1 MPFATMHWSSN
12 EQNSLAKVIE
22 KHCHFCQGGES
33 HNGYEEGILL
43 LGKKRHFQK
52 LHSETTIYVTSAK
65 NWKHLQSEAT
75 PSENVN
81 AIQNST
87 IIALILLLLNKD
99 ASLDTYQTFGT
110 RRHSKHKWLN
120 LPKDYRNHFL
130 PIGVIYATLAFH
142 SFSSFQSPFK
152 RKLI

>member
-1 MPFATMHWSSN
+1 MAIRKEFYCW
-12 EQNSLAKVIE
+12 
-22 KHCHFCQGGES
+22 
-33 HNGYEEGILL
+33 
-43 LGKKRHFQK
+43 GKKRHFQK

-130 PIGVIYATLAFH
+130 PIRVIYATLAFH
-142 SFSSFQSPFK
+142 FFSSFLLKENYLTVFSNGCK
-152 RKLI
+152 IG